1 MPTVAPLA
9 RAWRFIPARVLS
21 HLEELA
27 YLWQRRRASVY
38 SDSLTLRDFAYLSE
52 RLEAHLQGALVAGEA
67 LDGMVAELLASTD
80 RDEVFA
86 AAWALLRSG
95 GGGQVRSVLEAFAK
109 ARGPALAGFGEALT
123 LVPLAATEAT
133 LRAALAHGS
142 PQHAAW
148 AALALAH
155 HGRLDPAAADL
166 AGLLLHEQAEVAEL
180 AWRAALCL
188 DTRQAPQARPY
199 AEALRHPDP
208 RVVDAVLQ
216 AAVWTGQPWL
226 PDTLRHLAAAP
237 DGRALGW
244 LAALAPPDEQAA
256 VLAQIAARPAAERG
270 PLAAR
275 LGSFQALESVLAW
288 MASDDPRLAASAT
301 LGWNRMTGLNAD
313 GIRGVS
319 PAGDE
324 ADPLLLDFP
333 EELVLPDLPKAR
345 QQWDAQRARWQAGLR
360 WSRGHD
366 IQGSLSSEAQ
376 RWIDL
381 QARWDFGARA
391 ALAGQRIIPPP
402 PPV

>member
-9 RAWRFIPARVLS
+9 RAWHFIPARVLT

-67 LDGMVAELLASTD
+67 LDGMVGELLASPD
-80 RDEVFA
+80 RDEAFA

-95 GGGQVRSVLEAFAK
+95 TDGQVRRVLEAFAG
-109 ARGPALAGFGEALT
+109 ARGAALAGLGEALT

-142 PQHAAW
+142 PPHAAW

-155 HGRLDPAAADL
+155 HGRLDATAPGL
-166 AGLLLHEQAEVAEL
+166 AKLLQHEQGGTAEV

-188 DTRQAPQARPY
+188 DTRQPPAPRPY

-208 RVVDAVLQ
+208 QVVAAVVQ

-226 PDTLRHLAAAP
+226 PETLRQLAAAA
-237 DGRALGW
+237 DGLALGW
-244 LAALAPPDEQAA
+244 LAALAPPDQQAA
-256 VLAQIAARPAAERG
+256 ILAQIAERPAVERG

-275 LGSFQALESVLAW
+275 LGSFPALQGVLAW
-288 MASDDPRLAASAT
+288 MASDDPLLAASAT
-301 LGWNRMTGLNAD
+301 LGWNRMTGLSAD
-313 GIRGVS
+313 GARLALPTG
-319 PAGDE
+319 AG
-324 ADPLLLDFP
+324 ADSVLQDFP
-333 EELVLPDLPKAR
+333 EELLLPDLPKAR
-345 QQWDAQRARWQAGLR
+345 RQWDEHSARWQAGLR
-360 WSRGHD
+360 WCRGHD
-366 IQGSLSSEAQ
+366 IQASLSSEAQ

-381 QARWDFGARA
+381 KARWDFGARA